1 MGKKFHR
8 RNTRGIALVELA
20 LFIMCSGLMMVAATP
35 IYHTYIVHKY
45 LDVTNNNIAATKAA
59 LDSYYLRNGHF
70 PCAAPRNVP
79 VDGPGFGVAA
89 ADCSVPQ
96 PGTVE
101 VSGRTP
107 KDDTSGTG
115 ASAKIRIGAVPVRTL
130 GLPDG
135 MAVDGWNH
143 LFTYAI
149 TESYTTAPKDLSH
162 GAIYVVDSKNNPAT
176 AVPGIAVY
184 VVAGANPDGTGAY
197 NLNGTLLA
205 PCPPTKAGT
214 TGNNCNDKGV
224 FLSSTLQANQGVR
237 AVENA
242 IALAATA
249 CSPKTS
255 TTGNL
260 GNISFFVD
268 NSGSMNSR
276 DITSTGGNISRM
288 EAAKAALATVVPQ
301 VIDTKASHDPTNIV
315 GVNDFG
321 TFNSRYGSHSTKN
334 CDGLTGNKA
343 SQCLFNAFPPN
354 TVDSVIG
361 GSISS
366 SSSGTTAP
374 VTVSTTD
381 YTNASASLVNNV
393 NSMAPTGNTPLY
405 DSMVAL
411 ADGVEGTTG
420 TGGTSKKPDDLIIV
434 SDGEDNS
441 SRNNV
446 DQMIDTIST
455 KYPNIKIDFVFVG
468 TPRDGDKVN
477 AAVYKTTKA
486 GHKLNGSFIQVQN
499 AASIM
504 NSMTSLVSSGCGQ

>member
-1 MGKKFHR
+1 MYKK
-8 RNTRGIALVELA
+8 NYKSSTRGIALVELA
-20 LFIMCSGLMMVAATP
+20 LFIMCSGLMMVAAAP

-45 LDVTNNNIAATKAA
+45 LDITNNNIAAAKAA

-70 PCAAPRNVP
+70 PCAAPRNVA
-79 VDGPGFGVAA
+79 VDTPGFGVAA

-115 ASAKIRIGAVPVRTL
+115 ASARIRIGAVPVRTL

-135 MAVDGWNH
+135 TAVDGWNH

-162 GAIYVVDSKNNPAT
+162 GAIYVVDSKNNSST

-214 TGNNCNDKGV
+214 TGNNCDDKGV
-224 FLSSTLQANQGVR
+224 FLSSTQQASQGVR

-242 IALAATA
+242 IALVATA
-249 CSPKTS
+249 CSPKAS
-255 TTGNL
+255 TAGNL

-301 VIDTKASHDPTNIV
+301 VINTKAKHDPTNLV

-321 TFNSRYGSHSTKN
+321 TFNSRYGSHSTKS

-343 SQCLFNAFPPN
+343 SQCLFNAFPPG

-361 GSISS
+361 G
-366 SSSGTTAP
+366 GTTTTT
-374 VTVSTTD
+374 TVSATD
-381 YTNASASLVNNV
+381 YTNASASLVNDV

-411 ADGVEGTTG
+411 ADGVEGSTG
-420 TGGTSKKPDDLIIV
+420 TGGTSKKPDNLIIV
-434 SDGEDNS
+434 SDGEDNG
-441 SRNNV
+441 SRYNV

-468 TPRDGDKVN
+468 APSEGARVN

-499 AASIM
+499 AASIL